1 VFSAIELPRVR
12 MMDFDD
18 NHNPTS
24 SLTTTTS
31 KISTLP
37 RLNSGPLEQAAAP
50 TSPTSPTSPPKAHTH
65 TFKSPFYPF
74 PEEYYQ
80 CGFVMKEGAVN
91 TDFRKRWLMFEGDEL
106 SYYIKETMRDKKGSI
121 PLKKIRSVY
130 QLRESYKGRE
140 NVFILSLD
148 TRNFVLQAPTPPD
161 SKLWVDAI
169 SKMKEYFE
177 AVSSSFMLECAIDV
191 DDPSFDLGEETTN
204 ATIEENPS
212 ALMSKANFKTPD
224 WKESM
229 EQARI
234 RGGNNST
241 KFVGVIGQTR
251 SRNNG
256 TIPHWDNH
264 HNTLGSKGDY
274 YDRDEDED
282 DESVVEEDLN
292 GREFGEKHFEALDK
306 VSKLV
311 SLTETVL
318 NSSPPLNTDDE
329 PEIDNIIQEMKKSLK
344 FYQICFIGFTGSELI
359 DWLSQWKRNWPAQKS
374 KEYATKLLTQN
385 IIIEVLPSA
394 SSNNSDF
401 QMNSL
406 YKFPFNISSNFYQIP
421 GNLCPGLVAINVG
434 GQIFHTT
441 EKTLSSIPN
450 TFFFYFIKS
459 ASTGWGLFYRS

>member
-1 VFSAIELPRVR
+1 
-12 MMDFDD
+12 
-18 NHNPTS
+18 
-24 SLTTTTS
+24 
-31 KISTLP
+31 
-37 RLNSGPLEQAAAP
+37 
-50 TSPTSPTSPPKAHTH
+50 
-65 TFKSPFYPF
+65 
-74 PEEYYQ
+74 
-80 CGFVMKEGAVN
+80 
-91 TDFRKRWLMFEGDEL
+91 
-106 SYYIKETMRDKKGSI
+106 
-121 PLKKIRSVY
+121 
-130 QLRESYKGRE
+130 
-140 NVFILSLD
+140 
-148 TRNFVLQAPTPPD
+148 
-161 SKLWVDAI
+161 
-169 SKMKEYFE
+169 
-177 AVSSSFMLECAIDV
+177 
-191 DDPSFDLGEETTN
+191 LGEEN
-204 ATIEENPS
+204 VLEENPS
-212 ALMSKANFKTPD
+212 TTLMSLGNLANLKSPEWKETPD
-224 WKESM
+224 QS
-229 EQARI
+229 RL
-234 RGGNNST
+234 RGN

-450 TFFFYFIKS
+450 TFFSTLLSQPPQDGVYFIDRN
-459 ASTGWGLFYRS
+459 ASLFEDILDYLRDGQICIPTDKKDIEKLKREAHFF